1 MLSSYYFTLNNGRRE
16 FFSIFLFRAFQNAK
30 LANEESESEQTQT
43 FLSVWA

>member
-1 MLSSYYFTLNNGRRE
+1 MLSSYYFTLHNCMRE
-16 FFSIFLFRAFQNAK
+16 FFSIFLFQNAK